1 MTPLKIVFISG
12 IPDPTR
18 NYEFPQPV
26 VLSNKP
32 TCLRSNIMNERRG
45 REDQKFSVTNLKL
58 PTYTALQTV
67 ITQEK

>member
-1 MTPLKIVFISG
+1 
-12 IPDPTR
+12 
-18 NYEFPQPV
+18 
-26 VLSNKP
+26 
-32 TCLRSNIMNERRG
+32 MNERRG